1 MLPEPSER
9 FVYAKPCKREHET
22 ACMLISI
29 AHYQEAFNQLRQVGA
44 ERDDLRKRLQSRIAA
59 LEAERE
65 KLREMVMKLANEV
78 DCTNIASLH
87 RRKPLVDQAKALVGG
102 EVKK

>member
-1 MLPEPSER
+1 MAKCVLCEKEIGDLEESSLHQCNMLRYNES
-9 FVYAKPCKREHET
+9 
-22 ACMLISI
+22 ISPPD
-29 AHYQEAFNQLRQVGA
+29 VV
-44 ERDDLRKRLQSRIAA
+44 
-59 LEAERE
+59 EAERE

>member
-1 MLPEPSER
+1 MSSE
-9 FVYAKPCKREHET
+9 VKLIEDWRERWVPVE
-22 ACMLISI
+22 
-29 AHYQEAFNQLRQVGA
+29 
-44 ERDDLRKRLQSRIAA
+44 RIAA

-102 EVKK
+102 EVKHG